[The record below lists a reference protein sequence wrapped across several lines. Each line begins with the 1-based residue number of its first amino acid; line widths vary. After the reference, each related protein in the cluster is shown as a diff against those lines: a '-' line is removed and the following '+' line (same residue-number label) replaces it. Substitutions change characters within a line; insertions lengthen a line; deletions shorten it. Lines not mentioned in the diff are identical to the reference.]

1 MGESESG
8 AKRTASAP
16 PGVARLTPYE
26 LVFGGMAIENDLFP
40 RLGREAEERGEDP
53 ARRERF
59 GFLSVGADLLRELIP
74 PETPPDALE
83 QYRALLF
90 QSFNFWRF
98 GRRTYVV
105 HPAVA
110 RYLVESRPTLQDWDL
125 VLPHPSVY
133 VQLPANLFWAS
144 IATDVPPEPVD
155 GFFVTESRGIDPLGP
170 SFRQL
175 DVLMVL
181 GIHHT
186 RAGFSVIPFE
196 TEVGQGIPRVWADG
210 PPREDG
216 GRDFA
221 SVLPGGEMAGLYS
234 VVTTEEALNLLARLL
249 WYVDGHPEDV
259 ALCGAPERRTQERP
273 GNVSLSRLPYH
284 RVGFGVAGAAPPDC
298 EPAGEEPAPG

>member
-1 MGESESG
+1 MHESETG
-8 AKRTASAP
+8 PKRNAAALA
-16 PGVARLTPYE
+16 GVARLTPYE
-26 LVFGGMAIENDLFP
+26 LVFGGMEIENDLFP
-40 RLGREAEERGEDP
+40 RLGREAQERGEDP

-59 GFLSVGADLLRELIP
+59 GFLSVGADLLRELVP
-74 PETPPDALE
+74 PETPPEALE

-90 QSFNFWRF
+90 HSFNFWRF

-110 RYLVESRPTLQDWDL
+110 RYLVESRPTLDDWEL
-125 VLPHPSVY
+125 TLPHPSVY

-144 IATDVPPEPVD
+144 IATDAPPEPVD

-175 DVLMVL
+175 DMLMVL

-196 TEVGQGIPRVWADG
+196 TEVGQGIARVWAEG

-216 GRDFA
+216 GMDFA

-234 VVTTEEALNLLARLL
+234 VVTVEEALNLLARVL
-249 WYVDGHPEDV
+249 WYVDSHPEDV

-273 GNVSLSRLPYH
+273 GTVSLSRLAYH
-284 RVGFGVAGAAPPDC
+284 RVGFGVAGTPPPDC
-298 EPAGEEPAPG
+298 EPVAAEPAPE